1 MSSVPTVF
9 ASSVRKIAEAVAPGG
24 KALHLLRSAGL
35 DPDAIND
42 PVLRIPYADMM
53 MLSEHAARITKDI
66 AFGLHVGERVEQHNY
81 GVVGYSV
88 ITSATLGEA
97 LRCLARYLP
106 IWTNVGAFRLDVEGA
121 VAHFRWDYADCSL
134 PESRHDCEMSM
145 ATVARFH
152 RLSSGA
158 TWKPREVWFQHPK
171 PRDTSEHARIFRA
184 PVRFGMPANALLL
197 DRKLLELPL
206 RKSRSRSHQA
216 ITEAA
221 EQLLA
226 KAAGRESLSQS
237 ALSFIRQ
244 KLARGDFGVEAISRH
259 LGVSPRTLQRRLRG
273 ESSSYRQ
280 LIQQARQDLSRFLLL
295 GAQATAT
302 ETSYALGFSEPSAFL
317 HAFHKWHGMSPR
329 AYKLANS
336 TGSRS

>member
-1 MSSVPTVF
+1 
-9 ASSVRKIAEAVAPGG
+9 
-24 KALHLLRSAGL
+24 
-35 DPDAIND
+35 
-42 PVLRIPYADMM
+42 
-53 MLSEHAARITKDI
+53 
-66 AFGLHVGERVEQHNY
+66 
-81 GVVGYSV
+81 V

-106 IWTNVGAFRLDVEGA
+106 IWTDVGAFRLDVEGA
-121 VAHFRWDYADCSL
+121 IAHFRWEYADCSL

-145 ATVARFH
+145 ATVARFN

-171 PRDTSEHARIFRA
+171 PRDTSEHTRIFRA

-197 DRKLLELPL
+197 DSKLLELPL
-206 RKSRSRSHQA
+206 RKSGSRSHRA

-221 EQLLA
+221 EKLLA
-226 KAAGRESLSQS
+226 KGAGKENLRQS

-244 KLARGDFGVEAISRH
+244 ELARGDFGVKAVSRH
-259 LGVSPRTLQRRLRG
+259 LSVSPRTLQRRLRG
-273 ESSSYRQ
+273 EFSSYRQ

-317 HAFHKWHGMSPR
+317 HAFQKWHGMSPR

-336 TGSRS
+336 TRSQS